1 MPVLRGNDVL
11 TINGTHVPKQGGAHL
26 KPGLSAHEAAEKTKN
41 NGMDEM
47 ILAFEGEDGK
57 PERVIVWAD
66 QLDFSFRAQRKE
78 PEITLNGQ
86 KGMLVHF
93 EDEKNGF
100 GERTVRG
107 ISQGFKDAMD
117 ALSALANKSVQG
129 VAYAGAASFLGGT
142 IWVVA
147 SKGVALEVM
156 KQAAIVLGP
165 KIAMGVGA
173 TAAIGAGILIVA
185 SIVKAMAGPGNETK
199 METIAAVIDDNPTKG
214 IASKPPQAPAAPK
227 PTVGMTAPAAN
238 APASNTTGAAPVNA
252 RPIRVRTGG

>member
-1 MPVLRGNDVL
+1 MPVIRGNDVL
-11 TINGTHVPKQGGAHL
+11 TINGTRIAKQGAAHL
-26 KPGLSAHEAAEKTKN
+26 KEGMSPAEAAGLTKK

-47 ILAFEGEDGK
+47 ILAFEGPDGK
-57 PERVIVWAD
+57 PERMIVWAD
-66 QLDFSFRAQRKE
+66 QLDFSFRNQRVE
-78 PEITLNGQ
+78 PDIRLNGEQ
-86 KGMLVHF
+86 GMLVHF

-107 ISQGFKDAMD
+107 IQDGFRDAMD
-117 ALSALANKSVQG
+117 ALAALASKSVQG

-173 TAAIGAGILIVA
+173 TAAIGAGILLVA
-185 SIVKAMAGPGNETK
+185 SVVKAMTGSGNETK
-199 METIAAVIDDNPTKG
+199 METIAAVVDDNPKKG
-214 IASKPPQAPAAPK
+214 IASTKPPQAAPAR
-227 PTVGMTAPAAN
+227 PTVGMDAPAAN
-238 APASNTTGAAPVNA
+238 APAANTPAAPVNS